1 MENNDSKSQYKEME
15 SARSLYEENSIM
27 GKKLDLEH
35 VEEVIEPK
43 ITAID
48 KLTLIRTEQPL
59 QIDTEEM
66 IYES

>member
-1 MENNDSKSQYKEME
+1 MDFAESKSQYKEME
-15 SARSLYEENSIM
+15 SARSLYEENSIIRPAA
-27 GKKLDLEH
+27 
-35 VEEVIEPK
+35 EEVIEPK